1 MDLVKRILNGFI
13 RVLGLQESLS
23 PCLHGVRL
31 VSATFVVDYQQRRFS
46 VQRSSMRLCSGDFL
60 QDLTVYI
67 VPQTDV
73 RDINQNITAQICCP
87 FDEKSELINEWAER
101 ENKNITCK
109 VKVASAWR
117 PLSTRGGKKIKF

>member
-60 QDLTVYI
+60 QDLTVNI
-67 VPQTDV
+67 IPQTDV
-73 RDINQNITAQICCP
+73 CDINQNITAQICCP
-87 FDEKSELINEWAER
+87 FD
-101 ENKNITCK
+101 
-109 VKVASAWR
+109 
-117 PLSTRGGKKIKF
+117 GKRANW